1 MFLFLIIII
10 LFTDYVWKYIWKIF
24 YPVHIICVAL
34 LIFLKSVCY
43 TKLHVLL
50 TDGYINNYFD
60 YAFHAMFIIYFDVCR
75 KNIRGR
81 KVMLRSVSGEKM
93 NMHPKSVL
101 MHTECFPSPLVMYH
115 IRQKST
121 SLYIHDGT
129 VVFPLSLV
137 FFGDQFRYDFLKSIF
152 WHTIEDYLYTMY
164 SSQQDP

>member
-1 MFLFLIIII
+1 MQIYLKDI
-10 LFTDYVWKYIWKIF
+10 LSSSHYLCSFARFSEICLLHKI
-24 YPVHIICVAL
+24 
-34 LIFLKSVCY
+34 
-43 TKLHVLL
+43 LL
-50 TDGYINNYFD
+50 TDGYINSYFD
-60 YAFHAMFIIYFDVCR
+60 YAFHAMFIIYFDVYR

-137 FFGDQFRYDFLKSIF
+137 FFGDQFRYDFLISIF
-152 WHTIEDYLYTMY
+152 
-164 SSQQDP
+164 